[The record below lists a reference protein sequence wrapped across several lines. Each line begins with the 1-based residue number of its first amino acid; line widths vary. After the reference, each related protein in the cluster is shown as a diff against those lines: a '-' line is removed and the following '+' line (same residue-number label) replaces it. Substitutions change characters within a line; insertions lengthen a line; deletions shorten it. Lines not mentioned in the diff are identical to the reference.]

1 MIKVLLCDDSN
12 VILTVMKKRM
22 TDIGYQVVGLGKDGN
37 EGFSLFKEKQP
48 DLVILDVTMPN
59 KDGRE
64 CLKDIMSTNP
74 LAKVIMVSA
83 LTDKNIASECL
94 KLGAKDF
101 ISKNSIFNED
111 EFKNLI
117 TPKIHSIVKVA

>member
-1 MIKVLLCDDSN
+1 MVRVLLCDDSS
-12 VILTVMKKRM
+12 VILSVMKKRM
-22 TDIGYQVVGLGKDGN
+22 SDIGFEVVGVGKDGN
-37 EGFSLFKEKQP
+37 EGFHLFKEKNP

-59 KDGRE
+59 RDGRE
-64 CLKDIMSTNP
+64 CLKDIMSSNP

-83 LTDKNIASECL
+83 LSDKQIMSECL

-111 EFKNLI
+111 EFTSLV
-117 TPKIHSIVKVA
+117 TPKIQSLMKAG